1 MTLAVCL
8 LTNNAVINYSHYKK
22 WPKKIEPSRVS
33 AGWEQQEYFLPH
45 GTIFT
50 RRTASGMPLSNKEE
64 KVRLSPPTNSDLFR
78 VAAGRG
84 DIIVMV
90 FVFLGGGRSSCSG
103 GLRGHAVRFGGRR
116 LVVVVTSAAHP
127 SGQIHRPPD
136 TAGSGP
142 PPGARSLSH
151 LVLAS
156 PFPIPKN
163 PPLPALVTM
172 MTVAPSSLTPSQARA
187 VPSSSAPRQTPIV
200 NVPRRPLPTPPLP
213 HPPPPHLSC

>member
-1 MTLAVCL
+1 MGMTLGVCL

-78 VAAGRG
+78 VAASRG

-116 LVVVVTSAAHP
+116 LVVIVTSAHP
-127 SGQIHRPPD
+127 SQSELRTPLD
-136 TAGSGP
+136 
-142 PPGARSLSH
+142 
-151 LVLAS
+151 LV
-156 PFPIPKN
+156 
-163 PPLPALVTM
+163 
-172 MTVAPSSLTPSQARA
+172 
-187 VPSSSAPRQTPIV
+187 
-200 NVPRRPLPTPPLP
+200 
-213 HPPPPHLSC
+213 PPPPVLGAYHTSSWPPHCPSQKIHHCQLW

>member
-1 MTLAVCL
+1 MGMTLAVCL

-127 SGQIHRPPD
+127 SGQIHRAPD

-142 PPGARSLSH
+142 PPRCSEPITPRPGL
-151 LVLAS
+151 
-156 PFPIPKN
+156 PIPHPKKSTAASFGDN
-163 PPLPALVTM
+163 DDSSPLVTHS
-172 MTVAPSSLTPSQARA
+172 TKS
-187 VPSSSAPRQTPIV
+187 
-200 NVPRRPLPTPPLP
+200 
-213 HPPPPHLSC
+213 